1 MADTQAFHY
10 ACGNDFVKRLL
21 MERIGTALYK
31 APCAIDDLP
40 SFFRVPSEVL
50 SGELKSMTFR
60 FFASSKQDVADI
72 VGKVVLKEVY
82 LIPSQI

>member
-21 MERIGTALYK
+21 MERIGAALYK

-40 SFFRVPSEVL
+40 PFLRVPSDVL

-60 FFASSKQDVADI
+60 FLQVPNKMSPISSEK
-72 VGKVVLKEVY
+72 
-82 LIPSQI
+82 SF